1 MKGDEKMSKIK
12 GTTVKTGLV
21 VATLLCV
28 LLFVLGLVGIHDGW
42 PAFLIPLFFFLGGA
56 KKENLRSIFS
66 GGTVGLLFAYGLF
79 VAVEILAPFMG
90 LQPSIFLMVFLCIF
104 LLIVLGDISHTY
116 FNNYA
121 FCYFTVALIYP
132 EQHTLTW
139 LFVLFAGGLPLI
151 VAVRYFLK
159 IIYTPK
165 STNVETA

>member
-1 MKGDEKMSKIK
+1 MSKIR
-12 GTTVKTGLV
+12 GVTVKTGFM
-21 VATLLCV
+21 VASLLCI

-66 GGTVGLLFAYGLF
+66 GGAVGLLFAYGLF
-79 VAVEILAPFMG
+79 LGVELLAPTLGM
-90 LQPSIFLMVFLCIF
+90 QPSIFLMVFLCIF

-139 LFVLFAGGLPLI
+139 FFVLFAGGLTLI
-151 VAVRYFLK
+151 SAILFFLK
-159 IIYTPK
+159 IIYRPK
-165 STNVETA
+165 ATEAETA